1 MAQESYK
8 NRYIYKCRLLRL
20 LFQRKIMNTILQT
33 IVENKQKEEEKYR
46 EKLLNFFGNEKYLET
61 AINLYDLQNYKVLP
75 FSETAKK
82 QAKLTA
88 YEAMC
93 VVFPKIHEGIISDL
107 RNYLIFRGHRRC
119 AEDYLNDDTAVI
131 ITDDINVLPKS
142 GFLSFGIANVE
153 DGKIEYVLFDDTY
166 DYFLSVDFEYIPN
179 DEIIGKIKQYYK
191 NNDLL

>member
-82 QAKLTA
+82 TS
-88 YEAMC
+88 E
-93 VVFPKIHEGIISDL
+93 IDSIRS
-107 RNYLIFRGHRRC
+107 
-119 AEDYLNDDTAVI
+119 
-131 ITDDINVLPKS
+131 NVC
-142 GFLSFGIANVE
+142 SF
-153 DGKIEYVLFDDTY
+153 
-166 DYFLSVDFEYIPN
+166 S
-179 DEIIGKIKQYYK
+179 
-191 NNDLL
+191 

>member
-1 MAQESYK
+1 MSLIAVT
-8 NRYIYKCRLLRL
+8 
-20 LFQRKIMNTILQT
+20 FTGKIMNTMLQT
-33 IVENKQKEEEKYR
+33 IVKNKQKEEEKYQ
-46 EKLLNFFGNEKYLET
+46 EKLLNFFGNEEYLKT
-61 AINLYDLQNYKVLP
+61 AINLYDLQKYKVLP

-82 QAKLTA
+82 QAELTA

-107 RNYLIFRGHRRC
+107 KNYLIFRGHRRC

-131 ITDDINVLPKS
+131 FTDDDINVLPKS

-153 DGKIEYVLFDDTY
+153 NGKIEYALFNNTY

>member
-1 MAQESYK
+1 
-8 NRYIYKCRLLRL
+8 
-20 LFQRKIMNTILQT
+20 MNTILQT

-46 EKLLNFFGNEKYLET
+46 EKLLNFFGNEKYL
-61 AINLYDLQNYKVLP
+61 
-75 FSETAKK
+75 ETAKK

-131 ITDDINVLPKS
+131 FTDDINVLPKS